1 MTDERTAAAAGAA
14 ENPAPASTAPAQS
27 APPAPPVPPAQS
39 AQSAPPIAP
48 APFGAPAAAR
58 NPYGTLGVVG
68 FALSLLG
75 PLSIAG
81 LVVSIV
87 ALVQSKRRGFG
98 NGFALAGI
106 IIAGVGLLVAAV
118 VIAVA
123 VPALVDA
130 AQTCARLGDG
140 VHQIGD
146 ATYTC
151 APGSFSV
158 HHDF

>member
-1 MTDERTAAAAGAA
+1 MSTEL
-14 ENPAPASTAPAQS
+14 PAPAPYTAV
-27 APPAPPVPPAQS
+27 APPV
-39 AQSAPPIAP
+39 AP
-48 APFGAPAAAR
+48 R
-58 NPYGTLGVVG
+58 NPYATLGVVG

-81 LVVSIV
+81 LIISII
-87 ALVQSKRRGFG
+87 ALVKSKRRGFG

-106 IIAGVGLLVAAV
+106 IIAGVGLVAALL
-118 VIAVA
+118 IAAIA

-140 VHQIGD
+140 VHQVGD

-151 APGSFSV
+151 TPTSFNV
-158 HHDF
+158 HRGF

>member
-14 ENPAPASTAPAQS
+14 ENPAAAAIAPAQS
-27 APPAPPVPPAQS
+27 G
-39 AQSAPPIAP
+39 PPIAP
-48 APFGAPAAAR
+48 APFGAPAATAPAAPLTAAAAR

-146 ATYTC
+146 AQYTC

-158 HHDF
+158 HHGF